1 MVFPCGWWRRIFLR
15 YACRVVKFNPLDKS
29 LTEIGPDLGER
40 GYKWRC
46 GARANTGSIY
56 CTPYFSDHILKINT
70 NDDTVETLDNVE
82 LPERGGHLWSSGALA
97 QDNSIYYMPYSARWI
112 MKLNPDNDTLSIAG
126 NELGEGAKYEGTVVG
141 SDDCVYTQNT
151 ELQIM
156 VFFDFFKVFYSTC
169 MIRLASTYSIPSPL
183 SI

>member
-1 MVFPCGWWRRIFLR
+1 MPHLARR
-15 YACRVVKFNPLDKS
+15 
-29 LTEIGPDLGER
+29 
-40 GYKWRC
+40 
-46 GARANTGSIY
+46 
-56 CTPYFSDHILKINT
+56 
-70 NDDTVETLDNVE
+70 
-82 LPERGGHLWSSGALA
+82 
-97 QDNSIYYMPYSARWI
+97 I

-126 NELGEGAKYEGTVVG
+126 NDLGEGAKYEGTVVR